1 MINNYYNLEKVS
13 QELKEKKLTIG
24 VAESCTGGLL
34 SAALTELP
42 GSSLYFREGV
52 VTYSVDSKNQRL
64 NIDKKLIA
72 RYGVISPEIAY
83 AMAESAKK
91 FLGNDIG
98 VGITG
103 NAGPD
108 VNQEDTPVGLVYI
121 GISAKYLTKVYPFN
135 FNGKRNE
142 IRRKAVQEAINII
155 KEVLEEF

>member
-72 RYGVISPEIAY
+72 RYGVISSEIAY

-91 FLGNDIG
+91 FLDNDIG
-98 VGITG
+98 IGITG

-108 VNQEDTPVGLVYI
+108 VNQEGTPVGLVYI
-121 GISAKYLTKVYPFN
+121 GISTKYLTKVYPFN
-135 FNGKRNE
+135 FSGIRSE
-142 IRRKAVQEAINII
+142 IRRKVVQEAINII